1 MLRSSL
7 ELKSNVYVNL
17 TGQAIDAGFV
27 RHVRGINALKKVKQ
41 SLGTNFEDRLTPAQR
56 SELAEGSPKCL
67 HDDSISYGYM
77 RVNGEL
83 QWVNRCEKNECQ
95 YFSLCSAEPNFF
107 PIERDIEIAKDVLV
121 ENRPKI
127 IDFSVLEYYGI
138 KGSVEIIEGLE
149 KPTIVEPEPPEV
161 DQIEDKALELF
172 ESTSSVELYT
182 VPDTISYRSI
192 SEPSSLI
199 ECAVDSRVLVNAG
212 PGTGKT
218 YTVIQRLAYFAKS
231 DLVDLQ
237 NVLVLCFSRSAVAVI
252 KERLEYEIKKGNL
265 PQETRQLY
273 PNIRTLDSF
282 ATMMFLQTPELLA
295 GKSYDDRIEAFIEA
309 LNEEPEVLGDL
320 EYLIID
326 EIQDLVGVRA
336 RMVKTI
342 LEKITCGF
350 MLLGDKCQSIYDY
363 QVADN
368 PNELSSKDFYIWLE
382 SGFFEGLE
390 GYELTNNRRQTAE
403 LAMISQELRTAI
415 LSDDIACAQETI
427 DIALSLVDP
436 LELKELPALLEAYPD
451 HNLAILC
458 RTNARVGVI
467 SKTLHDL
474 EIPHSVALGSQHVV
488 LAPWIARVLG
498 NYTER
503 LLGFRCFE
511 DKVLALGLENPAEKW
526 QALKV
531 LEAGELENVLDL
543 SVLRPALAKKR
554 NIPEELDLALQKN
567 RVTVSTIHRAKGK
580 EYDRVLWV
588 QEVGEDKEP
597 KVAYVATSRAKQELR
612 KKDERRSF
620 YVKNL
625 PTSSA
630 RPIQTGLSRRGR
642 PFCSAFLLGMEGD
655 LNPLSFVSG
664 DPSKVRGLQEYLGTS
679 VQSGDPVEI
688 ALMQGSYRVFHNG
701 MEIGVLSS
709 KVERDLQTA
718 MRVTNKSINRPVGL
732 KHAFIRSVVTVAYEG
747 YNEQIAEPYATSG
760 LWLGVEVGGL
770 ARTKWEG

>member
-27 RHVRGINALKKVKQ
+27 QHVRGTNALKKVKQ

-67 HDDSISYGYM
+67 HDDSVSYGYM
-77 RVNGEL
+77 RVDGEL
-83 QWVNRCEKNECQ
+83 QWVNRCEKSECK
-95 YFSLCSAEPNFF
+95 YFPSCSAEPNFV
-107 PIERDIEIAKDVLV
+107 PIERDPEIAKPMVV

-127 IDFSVLEYYGI
+127 MDFSVLEYYGEESSI
-138 KGSVEIIEGLE
+138 EILDGLE
-149 KPTIVEPEPPEV
+149 KLTIAESEPPEAHEV
-161 DQIEDKALELF
+161 EDEALEQL
-172 ESTSSVELYT
+172 ESTSSVDLYT
-182 VPDTISYRSI
+182 VPDTINYRFI

-218 YTVIQRLAYFAKS
+218 YTAIQRLAYFAKR

-237 NVLVLCFSRSAVAVI
+237 SVLVLCFSRSAVAVI
-252 KERLEYEIKKGNL
+252 KERLEYEISAGSL

-282 ATMMFLQTPELLA
+282 ATMMFLETPELLE

-309 LNEEPEVLGDL
+309 LNEEPDVLGDL

-368 PNELSSKDFYIWLE
+368 PNELSSKDFYTWLE
-382 SGFFEGLE
+382 SGFLEGLE

-436 LELKELPALLEAYPD
+436 LKLKELPALLEAYPD

-474 EIPHSVALGSQHVV
+474 GIPHSVALASQHVA
-488 LAPWIARVLG
+488 LDPWIARVLG
-498 NYTER
+498 DYTER
-503 LLGFRCFE
+503 LLGFGQFKDR
-511 DKVLALGLENPAEKW
+511 VLALGLENPAEKW

-531 LEAGELENVLDL
+531 LEGEAVENVLDL
-543 SVLRPALAKKR
+543 SILRPVLAKKR

-580 EYDRVLWV
+580 EYDQVLWV
-588 QEVGEDKEP
+588 REVGEDNEP
-597 KVAYVATSRAKQELR
+597 KVVYVATSRAKQELR
-612 KKDERRSF
+612 KMDERKSF
-620 YVKNL
+620 YVRNL

-630 RPIQTGLSRRGR
+630 RPIQTGWAGRGKLN
-642 PFCSAFLLGMEGD
+642 CSAVLLGMEGD
-655 LNPLSFVSG
+655 LNSLSFVSG
-664 DPSKVRGLQEYLGTS
+664 DPLKARELQEYLGTS

-688 ALMQGSYRVFHNG
+688 TLMRGSYRVFHNG
-701 MEIGVLSS
+701 MEVGVLSS
-709 KVERDLQTA
+709 EVEQDLWTA
-718 MRVTNKSINRPVGL
+718 MRMIDKRNNYPFELR
-732 KHAFIRSVVTVAYEG
+732 HAFIRSVVTVAYEG
-747 YNEQIAEPYATSG
+747 YNEHIAEPYATSG

-770 ARTKWEG
+770 ARTK